1 MILHFE
7 PRRSGHQVA
16 AARSGGNIPAG
27 ADAAKGW
34 KSTMNEKRTRRWLAL
49 PFALSLVTVPA
60 AAADP
65 GYPARPVRII
75 VNFASGGPS
84 DIVARLVSAKLA
96 GMWGKPVV
104 VENVAG
110 FAGNIGA
117 ERAAKATPDGYTLLL
132 TGSSPI
138 VINPGLYDRM
148 PYDPVRDLAPV
159 TQICTIPNL
168 LVIHPGVPAK
178 SVEELIRLAKGQ
190 PGQLTFASSG
200 SGSATHLGG
209 ELFKARAGID
219 IRHVPYK
226 GTGAIVPDLLG
237 GRVTMTFAAT
247 ATFLPLVREGR
258 LRALAVASTQR
269 AAAAPELPTIAEAGY
284 PGFDTSSWQA
294 VLVPAKTPPALVR
307 RLHQDIVNV
316 IAQPD
321 LRARFS
327 ELGMEPVGNTPQ
339 ELAAVIQSDLV
350 KWARVI
356 KDSGARPD

>member
-1 MILHFE
+1 
-7 PRRSGHQVA
+7 
-16 AARSGGNIPAG
+16 
-27 ADAAKGW
+27 
-34 KSTMNEKRTRRWLAL
+34 
-49 PFALSLVTVPA
+49 
-60 AAADP
+60 
-65 GYPARPVRII
+65 
-75 VNFASGGPS
+75 
-84 DIVARLVSAKLA
+84 
-96 GMWGKPVV
+96 
-104 VENVAG
+104 
-110 FAGNIGA
+110 
-117 ERAAKATPDGYTLLL
+117 
-132 TGSSPI
+132 
-138 VINPGLYDRM
+138 
-148 PYDPVRDLAPV
+148 
-159 TQICTIPNL
+159 
-168 LVIHPGVPAK
+168 
-178 SVEELIRLAKGQ
+178 
-190 PGQLTFASSG
+190 
-200 SGSATHLGG
+200 
-209 ELFKARAGID
+209 
-219 IRHVPYK
+219 
-226 GTGAIVPDLLG
+226 VPDLLG